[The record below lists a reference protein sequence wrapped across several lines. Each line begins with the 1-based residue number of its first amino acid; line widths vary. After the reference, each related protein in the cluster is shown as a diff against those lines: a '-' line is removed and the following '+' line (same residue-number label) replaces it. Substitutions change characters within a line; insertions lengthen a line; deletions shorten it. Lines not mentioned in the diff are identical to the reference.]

1 MELLSLNLKERP
13 PLYPRKQLQPRPFQL
28 GSANL
33 NRGVVPYRGLSYS
46 VFLHHVAIFSVLFI
60 PSLDS
65 YFRMP
70 ALPIGDQLFAINLNH
85 QAKLVY
91 FPPVQ
96 AKEEGEKRKNEG
108 QEPQPKPQ
116 PLKARSVRTKGLSY
130 PGPQAIISDVPNSTN
145 KFQTVLQ
152 PKLVNPP
159 IIRIPTP
166 LPNIL
171 QIADAGPL
179 PKPPEP
185 PKLEATIAKKD
196 LVVPTPSQVQSQRP
210 NVVLPKPTA
219 APTLPVPERPLEP
232 PTLVRK
238 DLTVPAPTLSTA
250 QRPKVILP
258 LGPAAPALPVPEKP
272 IELTTARKDLAI
284 PSPSQ
289 VAPSQRANVALPN
302 ANSAPVLPA
311 PERPIEPPTAVKK
324 DLTIPVP
331 SQVQSQRPN
340 VVLPA
345 QAAAPALPVPERPV
359 EPPTV
364 AKRDLTI
371 PAPSQVQ
378 SQRANVLL
386 PGQTS
391 APTVAPPA
399 QVAAVDTHGADQ
411 QNIVSISPLPAP
423 PGQTAIPAAEARG
436 RFAISPDPNLTAS
449 AAAPGVKADDLP
461 KPMAGVG
468 KKPDGPAGTATT
480 GNTGGAASGTAD
492 KGNGTTTDN
501 GTGTGARGSGSGN
514 APAKSP
520 FGGLTVQ
527 GGRLSGAGTA
537 TAAPPSRSVTT
548 GPSAPASPSG
558 PTSYNMTVVANAG
571 SGGGLPDLGVFAR
584 EPVYTV
590 YIGMRTKSG
599 VSLPSWTLQYALI
612 PSTPNPT
619 AVIPP
624 FPITKEPPVFPAE
637 LVRKYSRSLV
647 IVYAIIDAKGN
658 LQELAVKE
666 SPDPQL
672 NPLALAALSKW
683 TFRAAELNGNAV
695 SVKVLLGIP
704 VLQ

>member
-1 MELLSLNLKERP
+1 MTLLALNLQERP
-13 PLYPRKQLQPRPFQL
+13 PAYLGKRLPPGPFKL

-46 VFLHHVAIFSVLFI
+46 VFLHHVAVVSVLFL

-70 ALPIGDQLFAINLNH
+70 ALPVGDQLFAINLNH
-85 QAKLVY
+85 QAKLIY

-108 QEPQPKPQ
+108 EESQPKPQ
-116 PLKARSVRTKGLSY
+116 PLKARSLRTKGLSY
-130 PGPQAIISDVPNSTN
+130 PGPQAIISDVPNATN

-152 PKLVNPP
+152 PKLANPP
-159 IIRIPTP
+159 IIRMPTP
-166 LPNIL
+166 LPNVL

-185 PKLEATIAKKD
+185 PKPEPTVAKKD
-196 LVVPTPSQVQSQRP
+196 LMVPTPSQVQTQRS
-210 NVVLPKPTA
+210 NVVLPSPTA
-219 APTLPVPERPLEP
+219 APTLPVPERPVEP
-232 PTLVRK
+232 PTAVRK
-238 DLTVPAPTLSTA
+238 DLTVPAPTLSTS
-250 QRPKVILP
+250 QRPKVVLP

-272 IELTTARKDLAI
+272 IELTAARKDLAV

-289 VAPSQRANVALPN
+289 AAPSQRANIALPN

-331 SQVQSQRPN
+331 SQVQSQRAN

-345 QAAAPALPVPERPV
+345 QTAAPALPVPERPV

-364 AKRDLTI
+364 VKKDLTI
-371 PAPSQVQ
+371 PAPSQVES
-378 SQRANVLL
+378 SQRTRVLL
-386 PGQTS
+386 PGQA

-399 QVAAVDTHGADQ
+399 QIAAVDTHGSDQ
-411 QNIVSISPLPAP
+411 QNVVSISPLPAP
-423 PGQTAIPAAEARG
+423 PGQGAIPAAEARG
-436 RFAISPDPNLTAS
+436 RFAISPEPNLTAS
-449 AAAPGVKADDLP
+449 GGAPGVKADDLP
-461 KPMAGVG
+461 KPMPGVG
-468 KKPDGPAGTATT
+468 KRPDGVPGTAPT
-480 GNTGGAASGTAD
+480 GNSGGAASGTAD
-492 KGNGTTTDN
+492 KGTGTKTDD
-501 GTGTGARGSGSGN
+501 GTGTGARGSGPGN

-520 FGGLTVQ
+520 FGGITVQ
-527 GGRLSGAGTA
+527 GGRLSGTGGVS
-537 TAAPPSRSVTT
+537 AAPPSREITT
-548 GPSAPASPSG
+548 SPSAPAPGG
-558 PTSYNMTVVANAG
+558 PTSYGMTVVANAG
-571 SGGGLPDLGVFAR
+571 SGGGLPDLGVFAK
-584 EPVYTV
+584 EQVYTV
-590 YIGMRTKSG
+590 FIDMRTKTG

-612 PSTPNPT
+612 PSTPNAT
-619 AVIPP
+619 GVVPP
-624 FPITKEPPVFPAE
+624 FPITKEPPVFPVD
-637 LVRKYSRSLV
+637 LIRKYPRSLV
-647 IVYAIIDAKGN
+647 IVYALIDAKGK
-658 LQELAVKE
+658 LQQVAVKE

-683 TFRAAELNGNAV
+683 TFRAAEVSGIPV

>member
-1 MELLSLNLKERP
+1 MELLSLNLRERP
-13 PLYPRKQLQPRPFQL
+13 PAYLGKRLPPGPFRL

-46 VFLHHVAIFSVLFI
+46 VFLHHVCLFSVLFL

-70 ALPIGDQLFAINLNH
+70 ALPVGDQLFAINLNH
-85 QAKLVY
+85 QAKLIY

-108 QEPQPKPQ
+108 EESQPKPQ
-116 PLKARSVRTKGLSY
+116 PLKARSLRTKGLSY
-130 PGPQAIISDVPNSTN
+130 PGPQAIISDVPNAAN

-152 PKLVNPP
+152 PKLVTPP
-159 IIRIPTP
+159 IIKMPTP
-166 LPNIL
+166 LPNVL

-185 PKLEATIAKKD
+185 PKPEPTVAKKD

-210 NVVLPKPTA
+210 NVVLPNATP
-219 APTLPVPERPLEP
+219 APALPVPERPVEP
-232 PTLVRK
+232 PTPVRK
-238 DLTVPAPTLSTA
+238 DLTVPAPTLSTS
-250 QRPKVILP
+250 QRPKVVLP
-258 LGPAAPALPVPEKP
+258 LGPAAPALPIPEKP
-272 IELTTARKDLAI
+272 IELTAARKDLAI

-289 VAPSQRANVALPN
+289 VAPSQRTTIALPN

-324 DLTIPVP
+324 DLTIPAP

-345 QAAAPALPVPERPV
+345 RAAAPVLPVPERPV
-359 EPPTV
+359 EPATAV
-364 AKRDLTI
+364 RKDLTI

-399 QVAAVDTHGADQ
+399 QIAAVDTHGTDQ
-411 QNIVSISPLPAP
+411 QNVVSISPLPAP
-423 PGQTAIPAAEARG
+423 PGTNAIPAAEARG
-436 RFAISPDPNLTAS
+436 RFAISPEPNLTAS
-449 AAAPGVKADDLP
+449 GTAPGVKADELP

-468 KKPDGPAGTATT
+468 KKPDGAAGTATT

-492 KGNGTTTDN
+492 KGNGSANDN
-501 GTGTGARGSGSGN
+501 GTATGARGSGAGN

-520 FGGLTVQ
+520 FGGITVQ
-527 GGRLSGAGTA
+527 GGRLSGTGGVS
-537 TAAPPSRSVTT
+537 AAPPSRSITT
-548 GPSAPASPSG
+548 SPSTPSPGG
-558 PTSYNMTVVANAG
+558 PTSYGMTVVANAG
-571 SGGGLPDLGVFAR
+571 SGGGLPDLGVFSR
-584 EPVYTV
+584 EQVYTV
-590 YIGMRTKSG
+590 YIDMRSKSG
-599 VSLPSWTLQYALI
+599 ASLPSWTLQYALI
-612 PSTPNPT
+612 PATPN
-619 AVIPP
+619 AVGVVPP
-624 FPITKEPPVFPAE
+624 FPITKEPPVFPVE
-637 LVRKYSRSLV
+637 LVRKNPRSLV
-647 IVYAIIDAKGN
+647 IVYAILDAKGK
-658 LQELAVKE
+658 LQQVVVKE

-683 TFRAAELNGNAV
+683 TFRPAEVSGNPV

-704 VLQ
+704 LLQ